1 MEAEQLLSSEAL
13 SKFQRK
19 AWFRKTVA
27 VILIGL
33 ILALTGYFVYGLIP
47 KQYTLTI
54 TGGDILGN
62 RHLIAKVLKDEAAP
76 YGVNLIIQPTEGS
89 VEAIKRVSEGKLD
102 IALVQS
108 GLEDKLPNVKHVATL
123 PAEVTHFLVKPD
135 IREIEDLK
143 GKVINT
149 GSKSDGTRLTTKQV
163 LDFSNLEAGVDYIE
177 TNYSFEQL
185 VKMKSDKLPDAI
197 VNISYSPSFV
207 ADYLVKERGYSV
219 LELPFPPSL
228 ALRYGWVGDGAKIL
242 AYTYNTIPPV
252 PATDIAA
259 VGVNLQMI
267 ANSNVQPE
275 AVSKLLEVLYS
286 PTVVNRI
293 NQKVDESNI
302 TTAASYPISSGT
314 VAYLKRNESF
324 FSQET
329 MEQLK
334 NLLGLLFTLG
344 SSSLI
349 VLKWLKGGRLDD
361 DLEFKEYIALVSAIE
376 KEIGELEQQGG
387 LEAEQL
393 VQLSYRLTALKSEA
407 LEKYNRIKL
416 KDPALMDTFL
426 SSVADTRHYV
436 SLLMERVRT
445 A

>member
-1 MEAEQLLSSEAL
+1 MEAENILSSDAL
-13 SKFQRK
+13 SKFQQK

-27 VILIGL
+27 IVLILL
-33 ILALTGYFVYGLIP
+33 ILALMGYFVYGLIP
-47 KQYTLTI
+47 KQYTLRI

-62 RHLIAKVLKDEAAP
+62 RHLIAKVLKDEAAS

-89 VEAIKRVSEGKLD
+89 VEAIKNVSEGKLD

-108 GLEDKLPNVKHVATL
+108 GLEDKLPNVEHVATL
-123 PAEVTHFLVKPD
+123 PAEVTHFLVKSG

-149 GSKSDGTRLTTKQV
+149 GSKSDGTRLTTRQV

-185 VKMKSDKLPDAI
+185 VKMKADKLPDAI

-207 ADYLVKERGYSV
+207 ADYLVKERGYTV

-252 PATDIAA
+252 PSKDIVA

-267 ANSNVQPE
+267 ANSNVKPE
-275 AVSKLLEVLYS
+275 AISKLLEVLYS

-293 NQKVDESNI
+293 NQKVDEANI
-302 TTAASYPISSGT
+302 TTAASYPISPGT

-344 SSSLI
+344 STSLI

-376 KEIGELEQQGG
+376 KEIGAMEQKGGFDLAELTQI
-387 LEAEQL
+387 
-393 VQLSYRLTALKSEA
+393 SCRLTALKSEA
-407 LEKYNRIKL
+407 LEKYNKSKL
-416 KDPALMDTFL
+416 KDPSLMDTFL
-426 SSVADTRHYV
+426 SSVTDTRNYV
-436 SLLMERVRT
+436 AIVMDRSKTV
-445 A
+445 

>member
-1 MEAEQLLSSEAL
+1 MEAEQLLSSEAM

-27 VILIGL
+27 VVLIVL
-33 ILALTGYFVYGLIP
+33 ILGLTGYFVYGLIP

-62 RHLIAKVLKDEAAP
+62 RHLIAKVLKDEAAS

-89 VEAIKRVSEGKLD
+89 VEATRNVSEGKLD

-108 GLEDKLPNVKHVATL
+108 GLEDKLPNVEHVATL

-185 VKMKSDKLPDAI
+185 VKMKADKLPDAI

-207 ADYLVKERGYSV
+207 ADYLVKERGYTV

-302 TTAASYPISSGT
+302 TTAASYPISKGT

-376 KEIGELEQQGG
+376 KEIGALEQQGG

-393 VQLSYRLTALKSEA
+393 MQLAYRLTALKSEA